1 MMRVEVF
8 LYSFS
13 LLELIY
19 QSHGV
24 TITSTVRNVEVK
36 EFEPATLTCIYH
48 VERDANPRVEWK
60 KIKGADVR
68 FVYFDGSLTE
78 AYGARAE
85 MRGSNIRLHEVTRA
99 DMATYRCEVVA
110 KEDRVVFAEIDVKLS
125 VLVPPA
131 VPTCKIPSSAMS
143 GSRVMLTC
151 KESEGSPPSDYTW
164 FKDNKVL
171 LERPTKD
178 STFTNTSYTVNQKT
192 GVLTFN
198 PVRKT
203 NSGAY
208 HCEAKNKAGGPKKC
222 SVQFMQINDL
232 DVGAVVI
239 TVVIIALVL
248 SLCGLGMYYA
258 HRKGYLGKS
267 RSSKGKDTEQKTV
280 SPVNEDFK
288 HTKSFVI

>member
-1 MMRVEVF
+1 MMRVF

-24 TITSTVRNVEVK
+24 TVTSSSRNVEVK
-36 EFEPATLTCIYH
+36 EFEMAELSCNYRM
-48 VERDANPRVEWK
+48 ERKGKPRLEWK
-60 KIKGADVR
+60 KIVGNDVS

-78 AYGARAE
+78 KYIDRAE
-85 MRGSNIRLHEVTRA
+85 VRDSSIRLHKVTRA
-99 DMATYRCEVVA
+99 DMATYRCEVAA
-110 KEDRVVFAEIDVKLS
+110 KEDKVVFAEIDIKLS

-143 GSRVMLTC
+143 GSRVVLTC

-164 FKDNKVL
+164 YKDNKIL
-171 LERPTKD
+171 LERPAKD
-178 STFTNTSYTVNQKT
+178 LAFINTSYTVNQKT

-203 NSGAY
+203 NSGSY

-222 SVQFMQINDL
+222 SAQYMQINDL
-232 DVGAVVI
+232 DVGAIVI
-239 TVVIIALVL
+239 TVIIIASVL
-248 SLCGLGMYYA
+248 SLCGFGMYYA
-258 HRKGYLGKS
+258 HRKGYLGNS
-267 RSSKGKDTEQKTV
+267 RPSKGKATKHNTAP
-280 SPVNEDFK
+280 PVNEDFK